1 MRIFIS
7 LVFIIATMFAAD
19 MACGQQTIFNVP
31 TTDVLDRGKVYGE
44 LDVSFKTN
52 CQEAVCRFSS
62 FVPRVVVGAGHNIEV
77 GLNVTGNIQPGPDMT
92 TLVPSIK
99 WRFYKNEKK
108 DLSLYGGN
116 HFYIPVRNR
125 SYNFGSH
132 TYLAVAK
139 TINQTR
145 LTAGG
150 WVSSRN
156 VFAPNAVRAGGLF
169 GFEQT
174 VNKYLNINADWYTG
188 RHAAGYFTPGVA
200 IKATP
205 KVTIYAGYSI
215 GNADAARGNHF
226 FLVELGYNFN

>member
-1 MRIFIS
+1 MRRFVFGIFVLAPWLAVGSIH
-7 LVFIIATMFAAD
+7 
-19 MACGQQTIFNVP
+19 GQQTIFNVP

-44 LDVSFKTN
+44 LDISFKTN

-62 FVPRVVVGAGHNIEV
+62 FVPRIVVGTGGNVEI
-77 GLNVTGNIQPGPDMT
+77 GLNVTGNIQPGADTT

-99 WRFYKNEKK
+99 WRFYQNEKK
-108 DLSLYGGN
+108 DWALYGGN

-125 SYNFGSH
+125 SFNFGTH
-132 TYLAVAK
+132 TYLAVVKA
-139 TINQTR
+139 INKTR

-150 WVSSRN
+150 WVSSKD

-205 KVTIYAGYSI
+205 KLTIYAGYSI
-215 GNADAARGNHF
+215 GNADATRGNHF
-226 FLVELGYNFN
+226 FLVEFGYNFN